1 MIRLINNIKDINVQK
16 LFGRICYLFTYCE
29 KPIETQLGRE
39 LEFLL
44 NFFGKKILENSDVKG
59 AVKSYIE
66 RDADLVLQT
75 TTIISL
81 IKNLHVIN
89 DGDIVEKLINKIK
102 EIFSD
107 DDNFEQKNKN
117 KIFLELIKELEKNY
131 KNIDINIIKKLF
143 GDEFI
148 SDFIWKNNKEEIIIS
163 NFDIIFF
170 IYKNELNELGIINSD
185 ENEDND
191 KEKKENSKINF
202 NELFLSIYNHF
213 FNIDN
218 SNNYLTQRKD
228 NFTENENIDK
238 KKFS

>member
-1 MIRLINNIKDINVQK
+1 MVCMKRKEYMIYFEKIIFHFNSSNFPFEINEENIDTIITLSKYDENPINKQLSCCLCCSVIRLINNIKDINVQK

-117 KIFLELIKELEKNY
+117 KIFLELIKEL
-131 KNIDINIIKKLF
+131 
-143 GDEFI
+143 
-148 SDFIWKNNKEEIIIS
+148 
-163 NFDIIFF
+163 
-170 IYKNELNELGIINSD
+170 
-185 ENEDND
+185 
-191 KEKKENSKINF
+191 
-202 NELFLSIYNHF
+202 
-213 FNIDN
+213 
-218 SNNYLTQRKD
+218 
-228 NFTENENIDK
+228 
-238 KKFS
+238 